1 MSKTGVCKK
10 CKCQYFKMVKHTD
23 AAGYSTYELVCVC
36 CGTVRKQVTE
46 EEYLKWAK
54 QREEYLKQ
62 KKKECLAIGN
72 EKEVLQWTL
81 CSVRPPEEAG
91 LYLVT
96 IPINPVEGNVVSMA
110 RWTFL
115 PKNSTNDHKDK
126 WCWVDPEDAGVELDY
141 ADEIKSWS
149 PMPFGY
155 ALYKKDNLTLV

>member
-23 AAGYSTYELVCVC
+23 AAGCSKYELVCVG

-96 IPINPVEGNVVSMA
+96 IPINPVG
-110 RWTFL
+110 
-115 PKNSTNDHKDK
+115 TNDHKDK